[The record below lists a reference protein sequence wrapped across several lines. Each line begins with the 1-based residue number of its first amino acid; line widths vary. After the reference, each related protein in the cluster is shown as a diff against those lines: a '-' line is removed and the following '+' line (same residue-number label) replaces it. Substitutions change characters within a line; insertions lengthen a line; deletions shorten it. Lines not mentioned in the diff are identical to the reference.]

1 MITLSKGL
9 QNSFI
14 VLEYLR
20 NNESLKEID
29 IHVGAF
35 TNCREVGL
43 TFLVASTYQKGQFY
57 AVAPFTW
64 CIYEHRN
71 SDEIIINGKEG
82 YISLNGDLPY
92 KADSKY
98 IYLAAFKYFE
108 HMKAADTLANFIKTW
123 VEKNIKIT
131 NKEANTL

>member
-1 MITLSKGL
+1 MITISKGL
-9 QNSFI
+9 INSFI
-14 VLEYLR
+14 ILEYLR
-20 NNESLKEID
+20 NNEELKHID

-43 TFLVASTYQKGQFY
+43 TFMVASTYKEGMY
-57 AVAPFTW
+57 YGVKPFTW

-92 KADSKY
+92 RADSKY
-98 IYLAAFKYFE
+98 VYFEAFSYHE
-108 HMKAADTLANFIKTW
+108 HMKAADTLARFITSW
-123 VEKNIKIT
+123 VESNIKVLE
-131 NKEANTL
+131 N

>member
-9 QNSFI
+9 VNSLI
-14 VLEYLR
+14 VLEHLR
-20 NNESLKEID
+20 NNENLKEID

-43 TFLVASTYQKGQFY
+43 TFAVASTYKNGKY
-57 AVAPFTW
+57 HGVTPFTW

-82 YISLNGDLPY
+82 YVSLNGDLPY
-92 KADSKY
+92 KADSKHV
-98 IYLAAFKYFE
+98 YLQSFSYHE
-108 HMKAADTLANFIKTW
+108 HMKAADKLAEFITHW
-123 VEKNIKIT
+123 VETNIKVLD
-131 NKEANTL
+131 N